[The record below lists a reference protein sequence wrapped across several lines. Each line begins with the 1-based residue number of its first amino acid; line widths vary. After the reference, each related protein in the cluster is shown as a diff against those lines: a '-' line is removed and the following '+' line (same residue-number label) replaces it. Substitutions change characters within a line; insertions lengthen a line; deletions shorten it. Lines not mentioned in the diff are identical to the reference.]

1 MLVVADRETRQTEDV
16 GGKTPY
22 GWYLDELMGRH
33 RIRNQRDLADLVTAG
48 GYQITQSQ
56 ISKIMR
62 GKPQATAAF
71 GAALAEGIGMDEEER
86 REHAYMLTY
95 GQDRV
100 LSPTNQERMQEYKER
115 VKEAERLEDRAPRG
129 ENVDRPGRGV

>member
-1 MLVVADRETRQTEDV
+1 MADRETRRRATGEES
-16 GGKTPY
+16 GSKTPY
-22 GWYLDELMGRH
+22 GWYLDELMARK
-33 RIRNQRDLADLVTAG
+33 RIPNQRVLSEMISAEGQLVS
-48 GYQITQSQ
+48 QSQ

-71 GAALAEGIGMDEEER
+71 GNALARALQLDEEER

-100 LSPTNQERMQEYKER
+100 LSPANQERMQNYKEKVR
-115 VKEAERLEDRAPRG
+115 EAEISEDTDPRG
-129 ENVDRPGRGV
+129 EAVDGQDRGV